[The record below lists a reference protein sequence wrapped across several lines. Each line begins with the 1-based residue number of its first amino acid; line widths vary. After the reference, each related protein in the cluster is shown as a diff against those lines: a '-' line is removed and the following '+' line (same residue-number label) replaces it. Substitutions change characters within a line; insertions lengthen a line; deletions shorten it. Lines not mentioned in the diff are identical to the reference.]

1 MKINSA
7 VSVKQTGNNYYI
19 TLYFDQIYDDELML
33 IYIKDLKEYVQKN
46 DIYLIYQKIYKTC
59 DAATTSIIEENLCW
73 DQQTFSPI
81 TLTLFYEALYKTP
94 IIGANLFGVNKKQ
107 MSEIKLAKNSDSS
120 FIHYN
125 SLGINYLFGYHMF
138 NSPKDGFKLL
148 QTTLNEMNYNA
159 SDIVRTWFYLNNIF
173 TEYSDF
179 NQARNQFFIQNDI
192 SFEINSKDLPA
203 STCIAGKTYC
213 DNSAMMLVAM
223 NSEKK
228 LFSKQ
233 RIYND
238 MQNEAEGNNY
248 LYQPAFSRGMLVSND
263 MEYEFQLSGTAS
275 VGKDGQTKFE
285 GNPKKQIELTLKN
298 IMNILDSVGMQM
310 SNIVESNVFIK
321 SKKYYAVFIDIC
333 MQLEIDFPYVCIVG
347 DVCRRD
353 LLFEIDGIAKKIKKG
368 YK

>member
-1 MKINSA
+1 
-7 VSVKQTGNNYYI
+7 
-19 TLYFDQIYDDELML
+19 
-33 IYIKDLKEYVQKN
+33 
-46 DIYLIYQKIYKTC
+46 
-59 DAATTSIIEENLCW
+59 
-73 DQQTFSPI
+73 
-81 TLTLFYEALYKTP
+81 
-94 IIGANLFGVNKKQ
+94 
-107 MSEIKLAKNSDSS
+107 
-120 FIHYN
+120 
-125 SLGINYLFGYHMF
+125 
-138 NSPKDGFKLL
+138 
-148 QTTLNEMNYNA
+148 
-159 SDIVRTWFYLNNIF
+159 
-173 TEYSDF
+173 
-179 NQARNQFFIQNDI
+179 
-192 SFEINSKDLPA
+192 
-203 STCIAGKTYC
+203 
-213 DNSAMMLVAM
+213 MMLVAM